1 MPPGPTS
8 QRSGAAAEDSAQ
20 RHLQQRGL
28 KLVAR
33 NWRCPGG
40 ELDLVMRERDTLVMV
55 EVRKRS
61 RGDYGDAFES
71 VHGRKRGRLIHAAR
85 MFLAEHP
92 QFARSPVRFDV
103 VAVDGSDAVEWLA
116 AAFEAEN

>member
-1 MPPGPTS
+1 MSAGSS
-8 QRSGAAAEDSAQ
+8 QLSGAEAETRAQ
-20 RHLQQRGL
+20 RHLEQHGL

-40 ELDLVMRERDTLVMV
+40 ELDLVMRERDTLVLV

-71 VHGRKRGRLIHAAR
+71 VHGRKRARLIHAAR
-85 MFLAEHP
+85 LFLAAHP
-92 QFARSPVRFDV
+92 EYSRNPVRFDV
-103 VAVDGSDAVEWLA
+103 IAVDGSDTVEWLT
-116 AAFEAEN
+116 AAFEAEG

>member
-1 MPPGPTS
+1 MPAGPS
-8 QRSGAAAEDSAQ
+8 QQRGAEAETLALQ
-20 RHLQQRGL
+20 HLQQRGL

-40 ELDLVMRERDTLVMV
+40 ELDLVMRERDTLVTV

-61 RGDYGDAFES
+61 RSDYGDAFES

-85 MFLAEHP
+85 LFLAAHP
-92 QFARSPVRFDV
+92 QYSRSPVRFDV
-103 VAVDGSDAVEWLA
+103 VAVDGADTVEWLT
-116 AAFEAEN
+116 AAFEAEG

>member
-1 MPPGPTS
+1 MAAGSS
-8 QRSGAAAEDSAQ
+8 QRSGAAAEDKARQ
-20 RHLQQRGL
+20 HLEQRGL
-28 KLVAR
+28 KLVAP

-40 ELDLVMRERDTLVMV
+40 KLDLVMRERDTLVMV

-71 VHGRKRGRLIHAAR
+71 VHGRKRGRLIHAAQ

-92 QFARSPVRFDV
+92 KFGRSPVRFDV
-103 VAVDGSDAVEWLA
+103 VAVDVADTVEWLT
-116 AAFEAEN
+116 AAFEAEG